1 MRKSDRIYAIAGTV
15 LFHALLLL
23 ALLFTFLSF
32 PPDGMEEWP
41 PEPKNEIVFDEME
54 ELYAA
59 GDFVRTGDNLNE
71 YVPTDSPAPSAVENN
86 EATQDAS
93 DAQNMG
99 LKADPAP
106 TVTSEQ
112 PSPAKVEKKP
122 KGPTKEEIEAEK
134 ARQEAKKQQQ
144 TKKNVAEATTRAFGG
159 GDKGK
164 ATPGS
169 SDGNSSST
177 GSVTGTPGNGVKGR
191 SLEKWT
197 SVRGRKLGSIT
208 VNVKVDAQGR
218 VVSASYNAARSSGTV
233 SADENMRNQC
243 VARSRECR
251 FSVSE
256 GSPVQS
262 GTITWTFK

>member
-1 MRKSDRIYAIAGTV
+1 MRKSDRIYAITGTV

-23 ALLFTFLSF
+23 VLLFNFLRF
-32 PPDGMEEWP
+32 PPDGVGEWP

-71 YVPTDSPAPSAVENN
+71 YIPADSPAQSSVENS
-86 EATQDAS
+86 EPTQDAP
-93 DAQNMG
+93 DAQNVG
-99 LKADPAP
+99 EKADPAP

-134 ARQEAKKQQQ
+134 ARQEAKRQQQ
-144 TKKNVAEATTRAFGG
+144 AKKNVAEATSRAFGG

-164 ATPGS
+164 FTPGS
-169 SDGNSSST
+169 AEGNST
-177 GSVTGTPGNGVKGR
+177 TAGAVTGTPGNGVRGR

-197 SVRGRKLGSIT
+197 SVRGSKLGSIT
-208 VNVKVDAQGR
+208 VNVKVDSQGR
-218 VVSASYNAARSSGTV
+218 VVSASYNAAKSSGTV
-233 SADENMRNQC
+233 SADENMRRQC
-243 VARSRECR
+243 VARSRECQ
-251 FSVSE
+251 FSVAE